1 MKNVQESTS
10 TPSKRLSTLKC
21 LGELSEYHS
30 YVIQPYKNHKGL
42 LQLLINC
49 LQIDKD
55 NQDINEKTLQVLG
68 RFGALDP
75 FQCEEILSGSL
86 DRKHRYEVD
95 QKSGDR

>member
-1 MKNVQESTS
+1 M
-10 TPSKRLSTLKC
+10 
-21 LGELSEYHS
+21 
-30 YVIQPYKNHKGL
+30 IQPYKNHKGL

-86 DRKHRYEVD
+86 DRKHRYVFGQASSDRLD
-95 QKSGDR
+95 QNQPPAELCDYKARALFLAHYHLTT